1 MDTTTDLLANVDF
14 VLCLDSLGKS
24 PLKLHVSKPPVAGSP
39 GDKFYRH
46 LVSVS
51 EALYDQPEVEMVHK
65 KINLAD
71 DKLAWEH
78 ERFSIRRLPAFTASS
93 MSGPNSQERNTLL
106 DVEQSARPEMLQRN
120 ARLIAEALACSIYP
134 KLGQGEE
141 GCTGQL
147 FTGSLSPST
156 SSVSGWLDLVT
167 SSPRHPSLVAGKQSE
182 LVKTLTAA
190 LSRYTKDV
198 VKVVG
203 TPDRREP
210 EYVLYDTPSSV
221 LNVYTV
227 KPAIFDLVLSIVI
240 GCYLAGCY
248 LVLLYSNTIVLF
260 LTNLLKEKESEVNG
274 HLKANNGVKNG
285 QKLHAY

>member
-1 MDTTTDLLANVDF
+1 MIV
-14 VLCLDSLGKS
+14 
-24 PLKLHVSKPPVAGSP
+24 

-141 GCTGQL
+141 
-147 FTGSLSPST
+147 
-156 SSVSGWLDLVT
+156 V
-167 SSPRHPSLVAGKQSE
+167 R
-182 LVKTLTAA
+182 
-190 LSRYTKDV
+190 
-198 VKVVG
+198 
-203 TPDRREP
+203 
-210 EYVLYDTPSSV
+210 
-221 LNVYTV
+221 
-227 KPAIFDLVLSIVI
+227 
-240 GCYLAGCY
+240 
-248 LVLLYSNTIVLF
+248 
-260 LTNLLKEKESEVNG
+260 
-274 HLKANNGVKNG
+274 
-285 QKLHAY
+285 